1 MRREPCFTF
10 VGLSLLSTFI
20 TGCGGGGGGG
30 GSPSPPTASTPT
42 PIIMDHPAAA
52 GDTFSKSGTAWDIVD
67 VKTTLY
73 GISDNPNPSA
83 YTYLKVDVTFAQDIS
98 SALPLPGQA
107 LALGSQLGVGVVISN
122 SPPAAA
128 SVAPF
133 SCLTQSGQN
142 FNFSSSGSPR
152 LTDGNYDIVNG
163 ADHNVSQPG
172 NLTTEAQTT
181 VLGNV
186 FSQTFRLGVIGVA
199 ETPTAPLLGVS
210 INSANGNA
218 IPSIAFFTETD
229 CVPRQVELYLTK

>member
-20 TGCGGGGGGG
+20 TGCGGGGG

-73 GISDNPNPSA
+73 GVSDNPNPSA
-83 YTYLKVDVTFAQDIS
+83 YTYLKVDVTFAQDVS

-107 LALGSQLGVGVVISN
+107 LTLGSQLGVGITISD
-122 SPPAAA
+122 SPSANANTAA
-128 SVAPF
+128 F
-133 SCLTQSGQN
+133 SCLTQSIQN
-142 FNFSSSGSPR
+142 YDFDSSGSPR
-152 LTDGNYDIVNG
+152 LADDNYGILNSG
-163 ADHNVSQPG
+163 GINVSQPG
-172 NLTTEAQTT
+172 NVTTEAQTT
-181 VLGNV
+181 VTGNV

-199 ETPTAPLLGVS
+199 ETATAPLLGVAV
-210 INSANGNA
+210 NTANGNA
-218 IPSIAFFTETD
+218 IPSISFFTETD
-229 CVPRQVELYLTK
+229 CVPRQVEEYFTK

>member
-20 TGCGGGGGGG
+20 TGCGGGGG

-83 YTYLKVDVTFAQDIS
+83 YTYLKVDVTFAQDVS

-107 LALGSQLGVGVVISN
+107 LTLGSQLGVGIAISD
-122 SPPAAA
+122 SPPATA
-128 SVAPF
+128 STAPF

-142 FNFSSSGSPR
+142 FSFSSAASPR
-152 LTDGNYDIVNG
+152 LSDGNYGILNSG
-163 ADHNVSQPG
+163 GNNVSQLG
-172 NLTTEAQTT
+172 NVTTEAQTT
-181 VLGNV
+181 VVGNV

-199 ETPTAPLLGVS
+199 ETTAAPLLGVAVDS
-210 INSANGNA
+210 GNGNA
-218 IPSIAFFTETD
+218 IPSVSSFTGTD
-229 CVPRQVELYLTK
+229 CVPRQVEEYLTK